1 MDSAEAGA
9 AAIALSAMSVP
20 RAAADNLDCIDI

>member
-9 AAIALSAMSVP
+9 VAMALIATRVTK
-20 RAAADNLDCIDI
+20 AAADNLDCIDI